1 MEAVPM
7 IASGLFAG
15 AALSVSIAEHPARQD
30 IDPEQAVRQFK
41 KSYKQIAP
49 LQAGLAL
56 IASGTSLYLASK
68 SGDQSRK
75 IYLAAGLSMAAML
88 PYTVICIF
96 PTNNRLMS
104 AEKKEDAEVKRL
116 FGKWEKLHAV
126 RTIVGT
132 LAFAG
137 ITIAALQSSKK

>member
-49 LQAGLAL
+49 LQVDRSSSINITCFKLL
-56 IASGTSLYLASK
+56 TLQYSMFLY
-68 SGDQSRK
+68 
-75 IYLAAGLSMAAML
+75 
-88 PYTVICIF
+88 
-96 PTNNRLMS
+96 
-104 AEKKEDAEVKRL
+104 
-116 FGKWEKLHAV
+116 
-126 RTIVGT
+126 
-132 LAFAG
+132 
-137 ITIAALQSSKK
+137 